1 MANKFEEMINKSFEE
16 MDALA
21 DSFKKSQESNTLS
34 KAKNDEDISPDEVSD
49 EAPAVDD
56 GTQSPA
62 EQEQEQ
68 GGNDAPEPSDDDVPD
83 TTEDDEDEDE
93 TYEKSLES
101 ELKGNESV
109 NKALEVSEF
118 LTELVK
124 GLDAMVTDR
133 TDRIS
138 KSLIESSDSSNE
150 LLAKSIVGIAKGQK
164 AVIESNMSILK
175 SLNAMESRMH
185 TLESQPT
192 VRKSVA
198 SASQVIE
205 KSFDASAGNK
215 AQPTHTL
222 SKAQAS
228 AKLMAEYEGGNTEL
242 MNDILA
248 LEGTGNL
255 ESVSDKGKHVLG
267 LL

>member
-56 GTQSPA
+56 GTQSPGEL
-62 EQEQEQ
+62 EQEQ
-68 GGNDAPEPSDDDVPD
+68 GNDAPEPSDDDVPD
-83 TTEDDEDEDE
+83 TTEDDEDDDE

-109 NKALEVSEF
+109 SKALEVSEF
-118 LTELVK
+118 LEELVK
-124 GLDAMVTDR
+124 GLDTMITDR

-175 SLNAMESRMH
+175 SLNAMDSRMH
-185 TLESQPT
+185 ALETQPT
-192 VRKSVA
+192 VRKSVS

-215 AQPTHTL
+215 AQATNTL